1 MSQPNQENV
10 SYVDNTNL
18 ANGEDINNGK
28 GMVDY
33 LVGKLKEAW
42 AIHFCKQMCKASF
55 KLFNVSKK
63 ELSKDLF
70 VRSTQEE
77 LLKDMKGK

>member
-10 SYVDNTNL
+10 SYVGNTNL
-18 ANGEDINNGK
+18 ANSEDINNGK

-33 LVGKLKEAW
+33 LVGKLKEAMGNPL
-42 AIHFCKQMCKASF
+42 CKRMCKESF

-63 ELSKDLF
+63 DRRKTSL
-70 VRSTQEE
+70 
-77 LLKDMKGK
+77 